1 MTTCCERRTAAR
13 SHFAARD
20 RVVKERWRAT
30 RVGSSFFDSALRA
43 ESRTTLDAPVSCPR
57 YVGAFGSYAKRSGVS
72 TVMLH
77 DDDAF
82 MSVVAP
88 SPWRAS
94 CPCWRGTPGILGR
107 QLPVLAL
114 PSRALARA
122 LRRGEARS
130 VGRTRPLRSR
140 RSVLLLSGA
149 DLGEGHGC
157 QDPDLTR

>member
-88 SPWRAS
+88 SPCFIRDELRA
-94 CPCWRGTPGILGR
+94 PDRDLRDLEPVAVLVLGS
-107 QLPVLAL
+107 
-114 PSRALARA
+114 PS
-122 LRRGEARS
+122 GRS
-130 VGRTRPLRSR
+130 SQ
-140 RSVLLLSGA
+140 A
-149 DLGEGHGC
+149 
-157 QDPDLTR
+157 